1 MGDEI
6 KVIDPEFFFM
16 AYANL
21 IWALFAHMYLT
32 QQQKESAMTLI
43 KEQYN
48 SLKSWIQLF

>member
-6 KVIDPEFFFM
+6 KVIDPEFCFM

-32 QQQKESAMTLI
+32 QQKESAMTLI
-43 KEQYN
+43 KEEYIL
-48 SLKSWIQLF
+48 LKSWIQLF